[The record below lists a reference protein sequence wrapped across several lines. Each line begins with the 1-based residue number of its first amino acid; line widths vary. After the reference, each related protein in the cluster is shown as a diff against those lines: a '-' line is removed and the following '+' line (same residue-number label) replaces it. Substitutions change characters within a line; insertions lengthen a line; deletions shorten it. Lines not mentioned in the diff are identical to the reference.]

1 MKAIQIE
8 QTGGP
13 DVLQYKDVNR
23 PSIAADEILIRVEAA
38 GINFI
43 DTYHRRGLYPV
54 KLPFIPGVE
63 GAGTVVEKGSDV
75 TEFAEGDPVAY
86 CTNLGS
92 YAEFVAIPAWKAVA
106 IPEGVST
113 ETGAA
118 VMLQGMTA
126 HYLCTDTFPLQ
137 SGKTALIHAAAGG
150 VGLLLVQL
158 ARLRGARVI
167 GTVSTEEKA
176 ELARQAGADNVIL
189 YTREDFEQRVRE
201 LTDGRGVDVVYESV
215 GKSTFE
221 KSLNCLKPRGYL
233 VLFGQSS
240 GPVEPLDPQVLN
252 SKGSLFLTR
261 PSLNHYMAD
270 RTEVLRRAGELLELV
285 ETGKLAVRIGEKFP
299 LQEAAE
305 AHRRLEARKTTGK
318 VLLIP

>member
-23 PSIAADEILIRVEAA
+23 PSIAADEVLVRVEAA
-38 GINFI
+38 GLNFI
-43 DTYHRRGLYPV
+43 DTYHRQGLYPV
-54 KLPFIPGVE
+54 NLPFIPGVE
-63 GAGTVVEKGSDV
+63 GAGTVVETGSDV
-75 TEFAEGDPVAY
+75 TEFEEGDRVAY
-86 CTNLGS
+86 CMNPGS
-92 YAEFVAIPAWKAVA
+92 YAEFAVVPAWKTVVL
-106 IPEGVST
+106 PDGVST
-113 ETGAA
+113 EIGAA
-118 VMLQGMTA
+118 VILQGMTA

-137 SGKTALIHAAAGG
+137 SGKTALVHAAAGG

-167 GTVSTEEKA
+167 GTVSTDEKA
-176 ELARQAGADNVIL
+176 ELARQAGADEVIL
-189 YTREDFEQRVRE
+189 YTHEDFEQRVQE
-201 LTDGRGVDVVYESV
+201 LTNGGGVDVVYESV

-261 PSLNHYMAD
+261 PSLNHYLAD

-285 ETGKLAVRIGEKFP
+285 EKDKLAVRIGEKLP
-299 LQEAAE
+299 LEQAAE
-305 AHRRLEARKTTGK
+305 AHRRLEGRKTTGK